1 MNTMEHY
8 AQMLLDD
15 EKELCA
21 SISEMLWFAYEKGD
35 EEAKE
40 ELERIKKVISFEHSV
55 LTCEYL
61 EIKHCYK
68 KTKEFGT
75 YDEYERHMDENGYTY
90 GSPEELGF
98 DTNDGKG
105 YILFDEPAFK
115 VKINGLTENA
125 SKEAKTEYRLKK
137 MLLDKE

>member
-1 MNTMEHY
+1 MNDYE
-8 AQMLLDD
+8 QFLLKD

-21 SISEMLWFAYEKGD
+21 SISEMLSGAYEKGD
-35 EEAKE
+35 KESREEI
-40 ELERIKKVISFEHSV
+40 ERVKKVISFEYSV
-55 LTCEYL
+55 VTAEVL

-68 KTKEFGT
+68 RIKELGS
-75 YDEYERHMDENGYTY
+75 YDEYERYMDENGYTY

-98 DTNDGKG
+98 DTNEGKG
-105 YILFDEPAFK
+105 YILFAEPAFK

-137 MLLDKE
+137 ILE